1 MDFLTIFLRG
11 IVANLRTRYAKL
23 VALLAVI
30 FAAAAYGI
38 DTALGWEV
46 CDAAS
51 VCTDY
56 VTDGLRETLT
66 AVKRVLVIALG
77 LLGLPYVGPETTGGG
92 SNAPP
97 RA

>member
-23 VALLAVI
+23 VALVAVLS
-30 FAAAAYGI
+30 AGAVYGI
-38 DTALGWEV
+38 DAALGYEV
-46 CDAAS
+46 CDAVG

-56 VTDGLRETLT
+56 VTNGLRETLVV
-66 AVKRVLVIALG
+66 VKRALVVVLG
-77 LLGLPYVGPETTGGG
+77 LLGLPYIGPETTGGG
-92 SNAPP
+92 TNAPP